1 MILSRIRNTNLLAGA
16 FVEECCIT
24 VQQDGKSVTAFTEYK
39 GKMRVTEWGG
49 TSSAL
54 ELLSIT
60 GVSNN
65 PDIERKIELA
75 KEWLINKQADDGSWE
90 AAEMQCSEATSAVL
104 YDLAK
109 LNILKPEKQD
119 LAIKYIKSCYQPQKG
134 YFISCPNIHQTPHIY
149 TTYLAV
155 RTLAKYDCLSE
166 EEKREILLNIGKSKM
181 VDDNWGAAY
190 RGRAGDAA
198 HTAMALLIM
207 FYCGKPAKDIKK
219 EYRKNIRWL
228 KKQIRGILTYNN
240 GFLYEAIEVYSDSE
254 NDEYGKVAHILK
266 SYHYQLSLLCS
277 LFLKI
282 RDYGCAYRLIELMI
296 KERGFLGGWG
306 INGGEKHFVWAA
318 QQVVD
323 CMKEFE
329 DEVFLGKP
337 SFWGILRT
345 FTYKIP
351 FFWIKVLLTLIMIG
365 MTIWLVKSYDK
376 GPDYIV
382 TIIFMI
388 VPWIIKRED

>member
-1 MILSRIRNTNLLAGA
+1 
-16 FVEECCIT
+16 
-24 VQQDGKSVTAFTEYK
+24 
-39 GKMRVTEWGG
+39 
-49 TSSAL
+49 
-54 ELLSIT
+54 
-60 GVSNN
+60 
-65 PDIERKIELA
+65 
-75 KEWLINKQADDGSWE
+75 
-90 AAEMQCSEATSAVL
+90 
-104 YDLAK
+104 
-109 LNILKPEKQD
+109 
-119 LAIKYIKSCYQPQKG
+119 
-134 YFISCPNIHQTPHIY
+134 
-149 TTYLAV
+149 
-155 RTLAKYDCLSE
+155 
-166 EEKREILLNIGKSKM
+166 
-181 VDDNWGAAY
+181 
-190 RGRAGDAA
+190 
-198 HTAMALLIM
+198 
-207 FYCGKPAKDIKK
+207 
-219 EYRKNIRWL
+219 
-228 KKQIRGILTYNN
+228 
-240 GFLYEAIEVYSDSE
+240 
-254 NDEYGKVAHILK
+254 
-266 SYHYQLSLLCS
+266 
-277 LFLKI
+277 
-282 RDYGCAYRLIELMI
+282 MI